1 MYCLITDLCNN
12 IFKHILYKGFVLL
25 EKIYYA
31 MTVIVI
37 VHGSTNCYRDFYVI
51 PNATNG
57 PRYLLISVTKSHFL
71 FYQIVH
77 GSTNCPRYLC
87 VILIC
92 DS

>member
-1 MYCLITDLCNN
+1 M
-12 IFKHILYKGFVLL
+12 LL
-25 EKIYYA
+25 EKKYYA

-37 VHGSTNCYRDFYVI
+37 VHGPTNCYRDFYVI

-57 PRYLLISVTKSHFL
+57 PRYLLISVTKKPFFL
-71 FYQIVH
+71 FDQIVR